1 MNFLDLDKIIKEFK
15 ENRRVIKRLNPNKFQ
30 SKEEQ
35 TATGNSN
42 FRPVY
47 QTI

>member
-35 TATGNSN
+35 IATGNSK